1 MVDERDEVAA
11 LFEKVESLR
20 LDPREMMF
28 LKTMAL
34 AKSRTGQFE
43 QLALHLV
50 AYHQIAYAGQPFRF
64 MRCVELVSTS
74 CENAIVDLL
83 FRPSIRDASMAR
95 LIADLLVPP
104 PTPQL
109 TMPINPFALAQ
120 QFALH
125 SLNPFQSGVQCQP
138 GSSTSPSSI
147 SEGAPSPL
155 SEPLNLA
162 ENLKRRGPKIE
173 VDLDEEDSKNDGDLE
188 TTAEE

>member
-34 AKSRTGQFE
+34 AKSRAGQFE

-50 AYHQIAYAGQPFRF
+50 AYHQIAYAGQP
-64 MRCVELVSTS
+64 
-74 CENAIVDLL
+74 

-109 TMPINPFALAQ
+109 AMPINPFALAQ

-162 ENLKRRGPKIE
+162 ENLKRRDPKIE